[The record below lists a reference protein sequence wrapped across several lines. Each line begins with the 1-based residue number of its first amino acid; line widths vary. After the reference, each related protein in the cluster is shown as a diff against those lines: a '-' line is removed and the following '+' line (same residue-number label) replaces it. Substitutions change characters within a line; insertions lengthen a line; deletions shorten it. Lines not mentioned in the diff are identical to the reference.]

1 MSTLLSTSNYQYALR
16 TSVEKR
22 GATNSLYLERHRGF
36 LPYTG
41 GGKWGIKRKR
51 RRRRKLSHYENGEGK
66 TRKTNKK
73 TRRS

>member
-22 GATNSLYLERHRGF
+22 GATHSLYLEKHHGF

-51 RRRRKLSHYENGEGK
+51 RRRKLRYYENGEDK

-73 TRRS
+73 TRS